1 MCRWE
6 QITGSDCRGE
16 QMKEKDAAV
25 DYKEHQL
32 ILYVEKKDGSYG
44 PVKTGS
50 YITKNFID
58 DFWYKRKKLEQE
70 YLGMVRKG
78 EISPIAYYMI
88 LEELTPSEL
97 AARVRLS
104 TRRVKK
110 HLMTRHFGSIT
121 LQQLQRY
128 CEVFN
133 VPLVNMLQVIVTD
146 KKNLNVIEEKTDNPY
161 FTILKIAAGKK

>member
-1 MCRWE
+1 
-6 QITGSDCRGE
+6 
-16 QMKEKDAAV
+16 MKEKDAAV

-50 YITKNFID
+50 YITKNYID
-58 DFWYKRKKLEQE
+58 DYWFKRKNLEKE
-70 YLGMVRKG
+70 CLGKVRKG
-78 EISPIAYYMI
+78 EISPIAYHMI

-110 HLMTRHFGSIT
+110 HLAPRHFGTIT
-121 LQQLQRY
+121 LEQLQRY

-146 KKNLNVIEEKTDNPY
+146 KKKLESYRRKN
-161 FTILKIAAGKK
+161 G

>member
-1 MCRWE
+1 L
-6 QITGSDCRGE
+6 
-16 QMKEKDAAV
+16 KEKDAAI

-50 YITKNFID
+50 YITKNYID
-58 DFWYKRKKLEQE
+58 DFWLKRNNLEQD
-70 YLGMVRKG
+70 YLQKVKIG
-78 EISPIAYYMI
+78 EISPIAYYMV
-88 LEELTPSEL
+88 LGELTPSEL

-104 TRRVKK
+104 ARRVKK
-110 HLMTRHFGSIT
+110 HMTPKHFGTIT
-121 LQQLQRY
+121 LEHLRRY

-146 KKNLNVIEEKTDNPY
+146 KKNLKVLEEKTDNPF
-161 FTILKIAAGKK
+161 FTILKISTGKK